1 MKTIMPPK
9 SDIFAPVN
17 DPTAKFIFSFHGRS
31 LAEVTSSL
39 ILLRTWGT
47 PQQCHDLG
55 EPC

>member
-1 MKTIMPPK
+1 MKTFMPPK